1 MKKLNKLLPELVEM
15 PQLTGE
21 QYKTLLTIMLRI
33 EKSGGIKADC
43 TIKELSEMSGLHK
56 NAASRGVKFL
66 ADNGYI
72 KKEKTSGTC
81 YNFTLGEYFNKKEN
95 SEK

>member
-1 MKKLNKLLPELVEM
+1 MKKLNKILPELVEM

-21 QYKTLLTIMLRI
+21 QYKMLLTIMLRI
-33 EKSGGIKADC
+33 EKSGGNKADC

-72 KKEKTSGTC
+72 KKEKLSGTC
-81 YNFTLGEYFNKKEN
+81 YTFTLGEYFNDN
-95 SEK
+95 